1 MKYIKELFKKQEV
14 ETVNVH
20 ELIMKREW
28 REKQAKRLSNG
39 LWWSALLVMAFS
51 GTAGLLVVVL
61 FGGSNQ

>member
-1 MKYIKELFKKQEV
+1 MKNEEYK
-14 ETVNVH
+14 TNVH
-20 ELIMKREW
+20 HQEMLRQW

-51 GTAGLLVVVL
+51 GTAGLLVVIL